1 LAVNNVAVIGAG
13 LMGAGVAR
21 TILKGGFNVAVFDL
35 DGEAVAA
42 IERDG
47 ARAAVS
53 AADASRD
60 ADIVITVL
68 PAPPHVEAA
77 VFGEDGVAETI
88 GEGAILIQQSTVD
101 PAAVKDL
108 ARRLGLQG
116 VQVLDAPML
125 RNPAA
130 AAAGTLGFVV
140 GGDEAAFARAM
151 PIFDCMGES
160 AEHVGPV
167 GTG

>member
-1 LAVNNVAVIGAG
+1 MTPEIRNAIVLARSENYFGI
-13 LMGAGVAR
+13 MR
-21 TILKGGFNVAVFDL
+21 TTLFTQFGI
-35 DGEAVAA
+35 
-42 IERDG
+42 
-47 ARAAVS
+47 AAVS